1 MSGLVTPIL
10 DVFAVADVAGVVTA
24 AAAGGAIRVDP
35 NAGAGA
41 DGLDANVAKASPK
54 ALTDGGP
61 GTIGT

>member
-10 DVFAVADVAGVVTA
+10 DVFAVADVAGVVT

-41 DGLDANVAKASPK
+41 DGLDANVAKASLK